1 MYISLNKFK
10 TTSTRYNIISICCLD
25 GRTESSTC
33 IIFVKRYSL
42 RARSSYIRNK
52 DFEHFKTSVDL
63 IVFEGGLH
71 FVLNNSDI
79 HIPLLTE
86 T

>member
-33 IIFVKRYSL
+33 IAFVKRYSL
-42 RARSSYIRNK
+42 SPDPLTYVTKILNISKHLY
-52 DFEHFKTSVDL
+52 